1 MMMKKAN
8 AAGNDTMRSGTNSP
22 SRTNLAF
29 DSRTFRDTLGHYASG
44 ITIIAGHDGHE
55 PLGFTCQSFYS
66 VSVAPPLISF
76 SVKANSTTYPRIR
89 RTGRFCVN
97 VLSETQQAVSD
108 QFGRQA
114 TDKWAGIDWHM
125 SDASNPIIASTL
137 MWLDCKIVSE
147 HRAGDHNIVV
157 GEVIAMSPA
166 GWHDGGPLLYFKGR
180 YRQLHTQED
189 AVR

>member
-1 MMMKKAN
+1 M
-8 AAGNDTMRSGTNSP
+8 GSGDGTP
-22 SRTNLAF
+22 ARTDLAV
-29 DSRTFRDTLGHYASG
+29 DSRAFRDTLGHYASG
-44 ITIIAGHDGHE
+44 ITIIAGHDAQE

-66 VSVAPPLISF
+66 VSIAPPLISF
-76 SVKANSTTYPRIR
+76 SVKASSTTYPRIR
-89 RTGRFCVN
+89 KTGRFSVN
-97 VLSETQQAVSD
+97 VLSELQQAVSD

-114 TDKWAGIDWHM
+114 TDKWAGIDWKL
-125 SDASNPIIASTL
+125 SDVGNPIIAKTL

-147 HRAGDHNIVV
+147 HQAGDHNIVV

-180 YRQLHTQED
+180 YRQLHVQQD